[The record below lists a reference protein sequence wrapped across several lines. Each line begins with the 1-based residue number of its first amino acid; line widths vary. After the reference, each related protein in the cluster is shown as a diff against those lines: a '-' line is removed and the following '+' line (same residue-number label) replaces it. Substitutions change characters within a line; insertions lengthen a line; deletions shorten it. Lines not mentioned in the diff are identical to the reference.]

1 MITDELILESKVNE
15 VYYCTVPVKSLPIQ
29 VFLEFLQLI
38 VLATITKEHL
48 GCFPTFLSLTKFFS
62 QAFFEEINSLEG
74 EVKKVAKDGR
84 DLIQT
89 YNING
94 HVEEDITK
102 DIDEIQERYDELKNR
117 SIEEIKRYDSTGF
130 LFCCLC

>member
-1 MITDELILESKVNE
+1 MITDELILASKVNE
-15 VYYCTVPVKSLPIQ
+15 VYYCTVPVKSLPVQ

-48 GCFPTFLSLTKFFS
+48 SLPKFFS

-89 YNING
+89 YSING